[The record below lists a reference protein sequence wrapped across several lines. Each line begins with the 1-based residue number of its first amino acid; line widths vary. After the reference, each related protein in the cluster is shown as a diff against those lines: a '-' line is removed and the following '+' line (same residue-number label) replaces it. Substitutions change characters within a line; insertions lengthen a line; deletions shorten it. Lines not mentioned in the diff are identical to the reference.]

1 VSLRLAR
8 ATLRRDFLEAAT
20 YKTYA
25 VSRLIGL
32 AGLLFSAW
40 FVARTFAGH
49 EPPGLS
55 ASGGYFGFLIIGVS
69 LSDMAWALFAGPA
82 DRVRQAQLTGTL
94 EAELASPVPV
104 LPWLLAQGLFPL
116 IGAALRAL
124 LGATVAL
131 ALADRLPD
139 ADRLPGLMLACAL
152 TLLALW
158 PVGLLGGALTLL
170 LKRADPIGRGLH
182 AASMLLA
189 GVAYPVDVLPAR
201 LQDLAVALP
210 TTHALTALR
219 EALFGVPAA
228 GPLLALAAF
237 AAVGWML
244 TPFAVRALDR
254 AARRR
259 GALVQY

>member
-1 VSLRLAR
+1 MILRLCR
-8 ATLRRDFLEAAT
+8 ATLRRDLLEAAT

-25 VSRLIGL
+25 VSRLGGL

-49 EPPGLS
+49 EPPGLT
-55 ASGGYFGFLIIGVS
+55 ASGGYFGFLVIGVS
-69 LSDMAWALFAGPA
+69 LSDLAWALFAGPA
-82 DRVRQAQLTGTL
+82 DRVRQAQLAGTL

-104 LPWLLAQGLFPL
+104 LPWLFAQSVFPVL
-116 IGAALRAL
+116 GASLRAV
-124 LGATVAL
+124 LGAVVAL
-131 ALADRLPD
+131 TLADRLPS
-139 ADRLPGLMLACAL
+139 ADRLPGLCLASGL
-152 TLLALW
+152 TVLALW

-189 GVAYPVDVLPAR
+189 GVAYPVSVLPET
-201 LQDLAVALP
+201 LQSLATALP

-219 EALFGVPAA
+219 DALFGHVTA
-228 GPLLALAAF
+228 GPLLAL
-237 AAVGWML
+237 GG
-244 TPFAVRALDR
+244 FAVAGWVAVPPLVRRLDG

-259 GALVQY
+259 GTLVQY